1 MKVTCFVN
9 RFVRKLKARVGRCE
23 CLEEEVTVAELN
35 EAKLDQCKYEQ
46 SFIGKERHLQKQKL
60 ALSIF
65 FDEKGLHRSNKRV
78 NPDKLTESYSRIIF
92 KGAHH
97 DSR

>member
-1 MKVTCFVN
+1 M
-9 RFVRKLKARVGRCE
+9 
-23 CLEEEVTVAELN
+23 
-35 EAKLDQCKYEQ
+35 
-46 SFIGKERHLQKQKL
+46 
-60 ALSIF
+60 F